1 MASLTSYHP
10 LFLQPIGE
18 LHISY
23 CDDAFVSSLTLPIA
37 LKFNAIAR
45 SDMRGEVQKC
55 IDAKVSHLHVDIFDG
70 VYLDSPHALTFGPQM
85 VDAIRKRFAK
95 HPDLILDIHLC
106 VDRPARY
113 ATALAEAGA
122 SRIIFMFE
130 AMSLDE
136 AVELAQTVTSL
147 GMKCGVSINP
157 DTAVSEIYPLLE
169 TGLVDLV
176 DILAVEPGF
185 GGQEFNPVSE
195 QKIKDL
201 RQWRKENLSK
211 RGIDLQILI
220 LVDGGIN
227 SKTINRVVEAGAD
240 ICVVGTAIFR
250 HKDGFS
256 AALKELNG
264 LLRT

>member
-1 MASLTSYHP
+1 M
-10 LFLQPIGE
+10 
-18 LHISY
+18 
-23 CDDAFVSSLTLPIA
+23 
-37 LKFNAIAR
+37 K
-45 SDMRGEVQKC
+45 GEVQKC
-55 IDAKVSHLHVDIFDG
+55 IDAKVSHLHVDVFDG

-85 VDAIRKRFAK
+85 VDAIKKRFANYSE
-95 HPDLILDIHLC
+95 LVLDIHLC

-113 ATALAEAGA
+113 ATAMSEAGA

-130 AMSLDE
+130 ALSLND
-136 AVELAQTVTSL
+136 AVELAQTITSL
-147 GMKCGVSINP
+147 GMRCGVSINP
-157 DTAVSEIYPLLE
+157 DTSVSEIYPLLE

-201 RQWRKENLSK
+201 RQWQQKQLSES
-211 RGIDLQILI
+211 GIDIKI

-227 SKTINRVVEAGAD
+227 SKTIKRVIKAGAN
-240 ICVVGTAIFR
+240 IVVVGTAIFR

-256 AALKELNG
+256 AALQELNSF
-264 LLRT
+264 